1 MLTRVATAPRLAF
14 ERRGSGPALLLLH
27 PLGADRHVW
36 SPVLDRLAAERDVIC
51 ADLPGFGGSAP
62 LEGDASPRALA
73 GAVAEFARALGLG
86 SDVHVAGNSLGGWV
100 ALEMALAGDARSVT
114 AIAPAG
120 LWPQPLTPKRGTVRT
135 LARTMLPVLPAL
147 VRSGPGRRVALAAT
161 VADAERVPPADA
173 LRLVRSYA
181 TAPGFAEVNAAM
193 RAGRFQGLERIRVP
207 VTLGWCE
214 FDRLVAKP
222 AHLPPTVR
230 SVDLAGCGHVPMWD
244 APEKVANLLLAGS
257 RT

>member
-1 MLTRVATAPRLAF
+1 MLTQVAPAPQLTF

-36 SPVLDRLAAERDVIC
+36 GPVADRLAERRDVIC
-51 ADLPGFGGSAP
+51 PDLPGFGGSRP
-62 LEGDASPRALA
+62 LVGDASPRALA
-73 GAVAEFARALGLG
+73 AAVTAFARALGLDG
-86 SDVHVAGNSLGGWV
+86 PVHVAGNSLGGWV

-114 AIAPAG
+114 AVAPAG
-120 LWPQPLTPKRGTVRT
+120 LWPQPLAPRRGVART
-135 LARTMLPVLPAL
+135 LARALLPLMPAL
-147 VRSGPGRRVALAAT
+147 VRSPAGRRLALAAT
-161 VADAERVPPADA
+161 VGAADRVPPPDA

-181 TAPGFAEVNAAM
+181 TAPGFHEVNAAM
-193 RAGRFQGLERIRVP
+193 RASRFQGLERIRVP

-214 FDRLVAKP
+214 LDRLVARP

-244 APEKVANLLLAGS
+244 DPDKVAGLLLAGS

>member
-1 MLTRVATAPRLAF
+1 MLTEVAAPPRLAF
-14 ERRGSGPALLLLH
+14 DRRGSGPPLLLLH

-36 SPVLDRLAAERDVIC
+36 APVVDRLARERDVVC
-51 ADLPGFGGSAP
+51 VDLPGFGGSAP
-62 LEGDASPRALA
+62 LEGDSSPAALA
-73 GAVAEFARALGLG
+73 GAVAEFADALGLG
-86 SDVHVAGNSLGGWV
+86 SGVHVAGNSLGGWV
-100 ALEMALAGDARSVT
+100 ALELALAGNARSVT

-120 LWPQPLTPKRGTVRT
+120 LWPQPLTPRRGT
-135 LARTMLPVLPAL
+135 ARAVARALMPLMPTL
-147 VRSGPGRRVALAAT
+147 VRSAAGRRVALAAT
-161 VADAERVPPADA
+161 VGDAGRVPAADA

-181 TAPGFAEVNAAM
+181 MAPGFGEVNAAM

-214 FDRLVAKP
+214 LDRLVAKP
-222 AHLPPTVR
+222 AHLPSTVR

-244 APEKVANLLLAGS
+244 APDKVTNLLLAGS